1 MKSTHYTSILLAIV
15 VLVLGSVTTKAV
27 TPQKILDNGPDGQKL
42 VFVVVGD
49 GYAAA
54 DQAKYV
60 NDVNNLV
67 INGVLTHDFYRE
79 NIRAFNV
86 YRLDLVSKASGVS
99 QLGAS
104 TKDTALKTIYS
115 GLWNRCWIEES
126 NNTSALLNAALNVI
140 PKYDYVMVLQN
151 ESRFGGCRRGNRLYV
166 TSGVGWEVVAHEYGH
181 GIGGLF
187 DEYSDASRPF
197 YTGQLGPVVNTRNCT
212 TILNPSTVSWSALI
226 PDPNLIIPVP
236 TIFNVANMDPNGTV
250 GLFEGCATYQRG
262 IYRPVSDC
270 RMKTNSPNFCPV
282 CRGLMSRSVERYLG
296 SVPVD
301 SSFGSGWES
310 RSLSSLLLS
319 NHASVIHPSQDTPQ
333 ATGTYLHIVM
343 KVRKGNSPEVIS
355 MTEVQ
360 GTLPPRDEAASSVAF
375 IVSENNQP
383 TSVEFLPEDPFL
395 VRGFEDPANRN
406 GEFTAQADSATIT
419 VDIPSNIGEA
429 ASGKVSLELNRVQ
442 GSAAGNIQSALPDAT
457 LLLQLRTSD
466 RLKREGHLS
475 ESKLKSAARDVTKVK
490 SMQ

>member
-1 MKSTHYTSILLAIV
+1 MTTHYASLFFT
-15 VLVLGSVTTKAV
+15 LVMLVFGSVTANAI

-49 GYAAA
+49 GYAAG
-54 DQAKYV
+54 DQTKFV

-86 YRLDLVSKASGVS
+86 YRLDLVSNLSGVR
-99 QLGAS
+99 QLGTS
-104 TKDTALKTIYS
+104 SRDTALQTIYS

-140 PKYDYVMVLQN
+140 PKYDYVLVVQN

-197 YTGQLGPVVNTRNCT
+197 YTGQLGPIVNNRNCT
-212 TILNPSTVSWSALI
+212 TFLNPNTVSWSALI
-226 PDPNLIIPVP
+226 PNPNLIVPLP
-236 TIFNVANMDPNGTV
+236 TIFNAANMDANATV
-250 GLFEGCATYQRG
+250 GIFEGCATYQRG

-270 RMKTNSPNFCPV
+270 RMKTNSPQFCPV
-282 CRGLMSRSVERYLG
+282 CRAIMGRSVERYLG
-296 SVPVD
+296 SAPVA
-301 SSFGSGWES
+301 SAFGFGQES
-310 RSLSSLLLS
+310 RALSSLVFS
-319 NHASVIHPSQDTPQ
+319 NHASVVHPDQDSPQ

-343 KVRKGNSPEVIS
+343 KVSKNNSPEVIS

-360 GTLPPRDEAASSVAF
+360 GALPLRDEAASSVAL
-375 IVSENNQP
+375 IVNENNQP

-395 VRGFEDPANRN
+395 VRGFEDPGNPK
-406 GEFTAQADSATIT
+406 GEYTAQVDSATIT
-419 VDIPSNIGEA
+419 IDIPNDIGEA
-429 ASGKVSLELNRVQ
+429 ASGRVSLELSRVQ
-442 GSAAGNIQSALPDAT
+442 GAAAGNIQVATPDAT
-457 LLLQLRTSD
+457 LLQQLKTSD
-466 RLKREGHLS
+466 RLQGAGRLS
-475 ESKLKSAARDVTKVK
+475 ESKLKKAATDMKRVK
-490 SMQ
+490 SIP